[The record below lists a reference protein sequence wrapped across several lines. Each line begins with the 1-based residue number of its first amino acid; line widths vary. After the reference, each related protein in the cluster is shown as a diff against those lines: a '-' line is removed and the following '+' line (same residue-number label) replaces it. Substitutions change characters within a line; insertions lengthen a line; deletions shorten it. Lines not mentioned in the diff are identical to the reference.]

1 MKSEEL
7 KTMAWDDMRGVGGG
21 GWGGETNISSG
32 QAVFNDLFWWSSVMM
47 TSCLFV

>member
-21 GWGGETNISSG
+21 GEGRQTFLLVKQFSMICSGG
-32 QAVFNDLFWWSSVMM
+32 VV
-47 TSCLFV
+47 